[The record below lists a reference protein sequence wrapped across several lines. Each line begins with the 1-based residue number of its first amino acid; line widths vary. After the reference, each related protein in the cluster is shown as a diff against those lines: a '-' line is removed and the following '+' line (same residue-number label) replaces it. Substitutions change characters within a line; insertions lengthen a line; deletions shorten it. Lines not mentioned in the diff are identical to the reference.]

1 MVNIAGLI
9 FDLDGVIVTTER
21 NHFLAWQRTAKSLGI
36 VFTEAHNE
44 NLKGVSRIDS
54 LKKILEL
61 GSKALTKYEFDIL
74 LKSKND
80 FYLDSIKELNQSD
93 LLPGVLD
100 LLSESKAKG
109 IKLAVGS
116 SSKNAHLILR
126 LLKIDHLFN
135 VVIDGNM
142 VEFPKPHPEV
152 FLNAAKALALSP
164 SECIVFEDAESG
176 LKAAKAGGFLSF
188 GVGNPKI
195 AKLADTFLNDL
206 TEFSL
211 DMYV

>member
-1 MVNIAGLI
+1 M
-9 FDLDGVIVTTER
+9 
-21 NHFLAWQRTAKSLGI
+21 
-36 VFTEAHNE
+36 
-44 NLKGVSRIDS
+44 
-54 LKKILEL
+54 
-61 GSKALTKYEFDIL
+61 
-74 LKSKND
+74 
-80 FYLDSIKELNQSD
+80 
-93 LLPGVLD
+93 
-100 LLSESKAKG
+100 
-109 IKLAVGS
+109 AVGS